1 MPYGELACSKCLESK
16 PESEFFKESKNTG
29 RNFRR
34 STCKTCDLARVKEYN
49 SRPGKRERKNETK
62 RNNNRLRMFN
72 FSPDLFNER
81 LSEQGDVCA
90 ICKTDTP
97 GGKGTFHADHDHETL
112 RPRGVLCH
120 NCNVGLGNL
129 KDSPEILQAA
139 IDYLKKYSEVQ

>member
-1 MPYGELACSKCLESK
+1 
-16 PESEFFKESKNTG
+16 
-29 RNFRR
+29 
-34 STCKTCDLARVKEYN
+34 
-49 SRPGKRERKNETK
+49 
-62 RNNNRLRMFN
+62 MFN

-81 LSEQGDVCA
+81 LNEQGDVCA

-97 GGKGTFHADHDHETL
+97 GGKGTFHADHDHETSQ
-112 RPRGVLCH
+112 PRGVLCH